1 MGLNHKQA
9 EFYAPQLHHYTKALD
24 LRLTIGGIIN
34 ELKAVPNDDPV
45 VIMAAAWA
53 TVRKM
58 RAGEYR
64 AFSKLGEEIVNQYLP
79 TTPAPAPQASY
90 RPYTQGTSHQPV
102 NPRLEP
108 ECPTHPGQR
117 AANCGGCRADQLA
130 ADPAEYPTLR
140 ALPDI
145 A

>member
-9 EFYAPQLHHYTKALD
+9 EFYAPQLHHYIKALD
-24 LRLTIGGIIN
+24 PRLSIGGIIN
-34 ELKAVPNDDPV
+34 ELKTVPNDDPV

-58 RAGEYR
+58 RSGEYR

-79 TTPAPAPQASY
+79 TAPAPAPQASY
-90 RPYTQGTSHQPV
+90 QPYTQGTSRQPV
-102 NPRLEP
+102 NPRFEP

-130 ADPAEYPTLR
+130 GNPAEYPTLR